1 MPRQTELRN
10 GGHATRFASENVKT
24 SPKFTV
30 LNLLVK
36 NRVELENEK
45 KEETTNY
52 AFPIVTNR
60 GERRIPEFA
69 LAISKEKRER
79 KKEREG
85 KSIVQV
91 RRALSRRRQATCY
104 SDERDARTDG
114 GGIKARWKSRGRS
127 SESARE

>member
-36 NRVELENEK
+36 DRVELENEK

-69 LAISKEKRER
+69 LAISKEKREEKRERR
-79 KKEREG
+79 K
-85 KSIVQV
+85 I
-91 RRALSRRRQATCY
+91 
-104 SDERDARTDG
+104 D
-114 GGIKARWKSRGRS
+114 RS
-127 SESARE
+127 SAARAFTEATGHML

>member
-10 GGHATRFASENVKT
+10 GGHATLDFASENVKT

-36 NRVELENEK
+36 DRVELENEK

-69 LAISKEKRER
+69 LAISKKEKREEKRER
-79 KKEREG
+79 RK
-85 KSIVQV
+85 I
-91 RRALSRRRQATCY
+91 
-104 SDERDARTDG
+104 D
-114 GGIKARWKSRGRS
+114 RS
-127 SESARE
+127 SAARAFTEATGHML